1 MHLSGVL
8 DGEARPSGCRVFAVC
23 LDFAEKKDEVVS
35 LDAARAAIGRGTFAW
50 VDLLV
55 SDKKEARE
63 ILQSF
68 DLIDVEVI
76 DDILT
81 REPSTQHG
89 RYERY
94 LHGVVSACMVTAQG
108 FELERVD
115 YIVSDNLYI
124 TVRRADVG
132 FLRRVKQSYR
142 ADFIRFAK
150 TPSFLLYEI
159 WDQLLESYL
168 HVQKEMEARVE
179 VLATQLS
186 SGDVSDDVFARTAA
200 LGADLLHFRKIV
212 LPARAVLTDLST
224 RRSHLL
230 SEATQAFLGN
240 MVGTIE
246 HVLQDVLVDRDILS
260 EALNLNMS
268 LMGHRT
274 NQVMRRLTVV
284 SIVFL
289 PLSFL
294 AGVYGMNFQILPE
307 LSWQYG
313 YAYFWLLAA
322 AAVALILFLLK
333 KSKMM

>member
-1 MHLSGVL
+1 M
-8 DGEARPSGCRVFAVC
+8 FAVC
-23 LDFAEKKDEVVS
+23 FDFAEKRDTVVG
-35 LDAARAAIGRGTFAW
+35 LAGAQEAIAVGTFVW
-50 VDLLV
+50 VDLLA

-63 ILQSF
+63 ILTSF
-68 DLIDVEVI
+68 GLIDLEVI

-81 REPSTQHG
+81 REPATQHG

-94 LHGVVSACMVTAQG
+94 LHGVISACVVTKQG

-115 YIVSDNLYI
+115 YIVSENLYI

-132 FLRRVKQSYR
+132 FLRRVKQGYR

-168 HVQKEMEARVE
+168 HAQKEMEVRVE
-179 VLATQLS
+179 ELATQLS
-186 SGDVSDDVFARTAA
+186 SGDVSDDVFTKTAS
-200 LGADLLHFRKIV
+200 LGSDLLHFRKIV

-260 EALNLNMS
+260 EALNLNVS
-268 LMGHRT
+268 LTGHRT
-274 NQVMRRLTVV
+274 NQVMRRLTAV
-284 SIVFL
+284 SIVFM

-294 AGVYGMNFQILPE
+294 AGVYGMNFQVLPE
-307 LSWQYG
+307 LSWDYG
-313 YAYFWLLAA
+313 YAYFWLI
-322 AAVALILFLLK
+322 AVGAVVVILFLLK
-333 KSKMM
+333 KSKML